1 MTKKIDALLLS
12 AGKSSRMGF
21 TKALVDW
28 HNQKLIQF
36 QIETLLNSGCT
47 KVFIVLGHEKEKII
61 PYIQNKKN
69 TKIIYNEN
77 YKTGKSSSIIKGI
90 NNISKNTNNLLIIGV
105 DQPRPIK
112 FLKKLLH
119 FHLKNNAMISAPLNN
134 NKRGHPIIFNEKM
147 FPEILKIDKFD
158 DGLRTFFR
166 KNNKIVQT
174 IKINSKWTHLDL
186 NSTESLDKARGL
198 KLI

>member
-28 HNQKLIQF
+28 DNQKLIQF
-36 QIETLLNSGCT
+36 QVETLLSSGCNN
-47 KVFIVLGHEKEKII
+47 VFIVLGHEKEKII
-61 PYIQNKKN
+61 PYIQKEN

-77 YKTGKSSSIIKGI
+77 YKKGKSSSIIKGI

-166 KNNKIVQT
+166 KNNEIVQT
-174 IKINSKWTHLDL
+174 IKINSEWTHIDL
-186 NSTESLDKARGL
+186 NSTENLDKARGL

>member
-61 PYIQNKKN
+61 PYIQNKN
-69 TKIIYNEN
+69 TKIIYNKN

>member
-1 MTKKIDALLLS
+1 MTKKIDALILS

-36 QIETLLNSGCT
+36 QIETLLRSGCNN
-47 KVFIVLGHEKEKII
+47 VFIVLGHDKEKII
-61 PYIQNKKN
+61 PYIQKEN

-77 YKTGKSSSIIKGI
+77 YTKGKSSSIIKGI

-174 IKINSKWTHLDL
+174 IKINSEWTHIDL
-186 NSTESLDKARGL
+186 NSNENLDKARGL